1 MFGRKKQPVVD
12 TSIAGTTPIAEA
24 QARTTVTITGQV
36 IRMQSRPASDLPT
49 MVISIKD
56 STGTAIATWSG
67 RRSMGGIALGR
78 RIVITGVATHTTG
91 LLTFVNPEYQL
102 LA

>member
-12 TSIAGTTPIAEA
+12 TTIAGTTPIAEA

-49 MVISIKD
+49 MVISVKD

>member
-12 TSIAGTTPIAEA
+12 TTIAGTTPIAEA

-78 RIVITGVATHTTG
+78 HIVITGVATHTTG

>member
-1 MFGRKKQPVVD
+1 
-12 TSIAGTTPIAEA
+12 
-24 QARTTVTITGQV
+24 
-36 IRMQSRPASDLPT
+36 MQSRPASDLPT

-56 STGTAIATWSG
+56 STGTAIATWTG

-78 RIVITGVATHTTG
+78 HIVITGVATHTTG

>member
-1 MFGRKKQPVVD
+1 MFGRKKQLVVD
-12 TSIAGTTPIAEA
+12 IRIPGTTPIAEA

-36 IRMQSRPASDLPT
+36 VRMQSRSASDLPT

-56 STGTAIATWSG
+56 STGTAMATWTG

>member
-1 MFGRKKQPVVD
+1 MFGRKKQAVVD
-12 TSIAGTTPIAEA
+12 TIIPGTTPIAEA

-36 IRMQSRPASDLPT
+36 VRMQSRPSGDLPT
-49 MVISIKD
+49 MMISIKD
-56 STGTAIATWSG
+56 STGTAMATWTG

>member
-1 MFGRKKQPVVD
+1 MFGRKKQPVID
-12 TSIAGTTPIAEA
+12 TTIAGTTPIADA
-24 QARTTVTITGQV
+24 QPRTTVTITGQV

-56 STGTAIATWSG
+56 STGTATATWTG

-78 RIVITGVATHTTG
+78 RIVITGVATHTSG

>member
-1 MFGRKKQPVVD
+1 MFGRKKQPVVN

-36 IRMQSRPASDLPT
+36 VRMQSRPASDLPT

-56 STGTAIATWSG
+56 STGTAIATWTG

>member
-12 TSIAGTTPIAEA
+12 TTIPGTTPIAEA
-24 QARTTVTITGQV
+24 EARTTVTITGQV
-36 IRMQSRPASDLPT
+36 VRMQSRPSGDLPT

-56 STGTAIATWSG
+56 STGTAMATWTG

>member
-12 TSIAGTTPIAEA
+12 TTIAGTTPIAEA

-56 STGTAIATWSG
+56 STGTAMATWTG

>member
-1 MFGRKKQPVVD
+1 MFGRKKQLVVD
-12 TSIAGTTPIAEA
+12 TAIAGTTPIADA
-24 QARTTVTITGQV
+24 QARATVSITGQIV
-36 IRMQSRPASDLPT
+36 RMQNRPASELPT
-49 MVISIKD
+49 TIISVKD
-56 STGTAIATWSG
+56 SSGTAIATWTG

>member
-12 TSIAGTTPIAEA
+12 TTIAGTTPIAEA

-56 STGTAIATWSG
+56 ATGTAMATWTG

-78 RIVITGVATHTTG
+78 HIVITGVATHTTG
-91 LLTFVNPEYQL
+91 LLAFVNPEYQL

>member
-1 MFGRKKQPVVD
+1 MFARKKQPVVD

-36 IRMQSRPASDLPT
+36 VRMQSRPASDLPT

-56 STGTAIATWSG
+56 STGTAIATWTG

>member
-1 MFGRKKQPVVD
+1 MFARKKQPVVD

-36 IRMQSRPASDLPT
+36 VRMQSRPANDLPT

-56 STGTAIATWSG
+56 STGTAIATWTG

>member
-12 TSIAGTTPIAEA
+12 TTIAGTTPIADA
-24 QARTTVTITGQV
+24 QPRTTVTITGQV

-56 STGTAIATWSG
+56 STGTATATWTG

-78 RIVITGVATHTTG
+78 RIVITGVATHTSG

>member
-1 MFGRKKQPVVD
+1 MFGRKKQPITD
-12 TSIAGTTPIAEA
+12 TRIPGSTPIAEA

-36 IRMQSRPASDLPT
+36 VRMQTRPASDLPT
-49 MVISIKD
+49 MVISVKD

-78 RIVITGVATHTTG
+78 HIVITGVATHTTG

>member
-1 MFGRKKQPVVD
+1 MFGRKKQPVAD
-12 TSIAGTTPIAEA
+12 TRIPGTTPIAEA
-24 QARTTVTITGQV
+24 QARTTVSVTGQV
-36 IRMQSRPASDLPT
+36 VRMQSRPASDLPT

>member
-1 MFGRKKQPVVD
+1 MFARKKQPVVD

-24 QARTTVTITGQV
+24 QARTTVTIAGQV

-56 STGTAIATWSG
+56 STGTAMATWTG

>member
-12 TSIAGTTPIAEA
+12 STIAGTTPIAEA

-56 STGTAIATWSG
+56 STGTAMATWTG

>member
-1 MFGRKKQPVVD
+1 MFARRKQPVVD

-36 IRMQSRPASDLPT
+36 VRMQSRPASDLPT

-56 STGTAIATWSG
+56 STGTAIATWTG

>member
-1 MFGRKKQPVVD
+1 MFGSKKQPVVD
-12 TSIAGTTPIAEA
+12 TTIAGTTPIADA
-24 QARTTVTITGQV
+24 QPRTTVTITGQV

-56 STGTAIATWSG
+56 STGTATATWTG

-78 RIVITGVATHTTG
+78 RIVITGVATHTSG

>member
-1 MFGRKKQPVVD
+1 MFGRKKLPVVD
-12 TSIAGTTPIAEA
+12 TRIPGTTPIAEA

-36 IRMQSRPASDLPT
+36 VRMQSRPSGDLPT

-56 STGTAIATWSG
+56 STGTATATWTG

-78 RIVITGVATHTTG
+78 HIVITGVATQTTG

>member
-12 TSIAGTTPIAEA
+12 TTIVGTTPIADA
-24 QARTTVTITGQV
+24 QPRTTVTITGQV

-56 STGTAIATWSG
+56 STGTATATWTG

-78 RIVITGVATHTTG
+78 RIVITGVATHTSG

>member
-12 TSIAGTTPIAEA
+12 TRIPGITPIAEA

-36 IRMQSRPASDLPT
+36 VRMQSRPASDLPT

>member
-12 TSIAGTTPIAEA
+12 TTIAGTTPIADA
-24 QARTTVTITGQV
+24 QPRTTVTITGQV

-56 STGTAIATWSG
+56 STGTATATWTG

-78 RIVITGVATHTTG
+78 RIVITGVATHTAG